1 MIDEP
6 ITARLQSLKPSL
18 SWPGGGGARRFF
30 IVPVEL
36 NETIEDAS
44 EMIDDVL
51 FMISYRFYSESLPNF
66 GDFKSYEKL
75 LNM

>member
-6 ITARLQSLKPSL
+6 ITARLQSLKPRL

-36 NETIEDAS
+36 NDTIEDAS

-51 FMISYRFYSESLPNF
+51 FMISF
-66 GDFKSYEKL
+66 
-75 LNM
+75 